1 MGIFNDFRRC
11 DGFAGS
17 VPQKFA
23 DANIPFC
30 PLCGTNDPY
39 WTLRDKI
46 EFKAN
51 RVQFKCKHCGGI
63 LSATQDDFT
72 GRTKSKANML
82 FTTAGAMNAL
92 FKKQEGKDVETVYV
106 RVDDLG
112 TSGATELAGKDLPLD
127 QIQAIGKA
135 KNAIG

>member
-1 MGIFNDFRRC
+1 
-11 DGFAGS
+11 
-17 VPQKFA
+17 
-23 DANIPFC
+23 
-30 PLCGTNDPY
+30 
-39 WTLRDKI
+39 
-46 EFKAN
+46 
-51 RVQFKCKHCGGI
+51 
-63 LSATQDDFT
+63 
-72 GRTKSKANML
+72 ML